1 MHETEGHIEAV
12 ESSGAFGAPRIPT
25 RPITWSMTAK
35 TKPHK
40 PSEFE
45 SVLLAIAGHDLRQP
59 LQVIQ
64 STHELLDRG
73 DRATSELC
81 QQLRSSQSAINRL
94 RDQLDESVE
103 RAKGAEANSGAGR
116 TLVRASYFRER
127 SCGSNERGQH
137 SYGPDQ
143 RHDRERC
150 ACFSVLFHVRS
161 ATPSSTRSPGG
172 RILLGCCH
180 PGHSTRIDVELVSP
194 RISCLECS
202 NFAHE

>member
-45 SVLLAIAGHDLRQP
+45 SVLLAIAGNNLRQP

-94 RDQLDESVE
+94 RDQLDEWVARNRGTE
-103 RAKGAEANSGAGR
+103 PNAGGAG
-116 TLVRASYFRER
+116 TV
-127 SCGSNERGQH
+127 
-137 SYGPDQ
+137 
-143 RHDRERC
+143 
-150 ACFSVLFHVRS
+150 
-161 ATPSSTRSPGG
+161 
-172 RILLGCCH
+172 
-180 PGHSTRIDVELVSP
+180 
-194 RISCLECS
+194 
-202 NFAHE
+202 

>member
-1 MHETEGHIEAV
+1 MHATEGHIEAI

-35 TKPHK
+35 AKPHK

-73 DRATSELC
+73 DRATSEFC

-94 RDQLDESVE
+94 RNQLDQSVE

-116 TLVRASYFRER
+116 ALVRASYFRER
-127 SCGSNERGQH
+127 SCGSNERG
-137 SYGPDQ
+137 
-143 RHDRERC
+143 
-150 ACFSVLFHVRS
+150 LTS
-161 ATPSSTRSPGG
+161 ATIESDTLLLSIVPRLFSNVVKYTKPGG

-180 PGHSTRIDVELVSP
+180 PGHSARMDVELVSP
-194 RISCLECS
+194 RMRCLECS

>member
-1 MHETEGHIEAV
+1 MHETEGHIEAI

-35 TKPHK
+35 AKPHK

-59 LQVIQ
+59 LQDIQ
-64 STHELLDRG
+64 STHELLDRD

-116 TLVRASYFRER
+116 ALVRASYFRER

-150 ACFSVLFHVRS
+150 AASQYC
-161 ATPSSTRSPGG
+161 STFGQQR
-172 RILLGCCH
+172 R
-180 PGHSTRIDVELVSP
+180 VELVSP
-194 RISCLECS
+194 RIRCLECS